1 MVCRNVIYA
10 NAGKSKQIANRK
22 EIERKLIVSMK
33 SIAFMV
39 IRVLSICFIVL
50 GFRYLGNVVT
60 ISLPSFMGMYDPN
73 FNRILASLSIP
84 VIVVFVF
91 GIILWIFAERIS
103 SYLVLKEAK
112 EEPTNIDIE
121 KIEPIA
127 YSILGVLLLVF
138 SIPEQIR
145 YISQIAMMDKEFM
158 NIPQIHWPI
167 YSSIVVEAIKIMLGL
182 LLLLQANSIKKLV
195 KKLREIGT

>member
-1 MVCRNVIYA
+1 
-10 NAGKSKQIANRK
+10 
-22 EIERKLIVSMK
+22 
-33 SIAFMV
+33 
-39 IRVLSICFIVL
+39 
-50 GFRYLGNVVT
+50 
-60 ISLPSFMGMYDPN
+60 MYDPN